1 MAEIK
6 RSTLF
11 GKLNSIG
18 YKAIEGATIF
28 CKMRG
33 NPYVETVH
41 WLHQLLQSQD
51 SDVHRIIKHFQ
62 LDPSRLAADLI
73 AALDK
78 LPRGAT
84 AISDF
89 SPDITNVVERAWVYG
104 SLMFGESQVRTGH
117 LIVGFLNSELR
128 HKFLAI
134 SREFTKIKL
143 EELTDNFAKIT
154 AGSPEERSS
163 RQRRLRPERRRG
175 SGRNQRCHGARRD
188 GQAGSA
194 RKVLRGS
201 HRKSPQR

>member
-41 WLHQLLQSQD
+41 WFHQLLQAQD
-51 SDVHRIIKHFQ
+51 TDLHHILKHFEI
-62 LDPSRLAADLI
+62 DSSRLAADLI
-73 AALDK
+73 AALDR

-84 AISDF
+84 SISDF
-89 SPDITNVVERAWVYG
+89 SPDIPAVIERAWVYG
-104 SLMFGESQVRTGH
+104 TLMFGDSQVRTAY
-117 LIVGFLNSELR
+117 LVIGFLNSELR

-134 SREFTKIKL
+134 SRELSKIKL
-143 EELTDNFAKIT
+143 EALTDQDRKSVT
-154 AGSPEERSS
+154 GSPEDT
-163 RQRRLRPERRRG
+163 LRASDG
-175 SGRNQRCHGARRD
+175 SGLSAGAAP
-188 GQAGSA
+188 GETSGALA
-194 RKVLRGS
+194 
-201 HRKSPQR
+201 